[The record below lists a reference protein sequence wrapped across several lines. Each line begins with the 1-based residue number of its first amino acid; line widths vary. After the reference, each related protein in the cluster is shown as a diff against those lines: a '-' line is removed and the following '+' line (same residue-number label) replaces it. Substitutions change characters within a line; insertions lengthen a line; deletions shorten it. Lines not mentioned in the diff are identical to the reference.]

1 MHGTDFA
8 RREKEKDAAGA
19 TAPPPTQFARLITEA
34 TAHENLCQIYLGW
47 NLNLAPHHYS
57 GAWA

>member
-8 RREKEKDAAGA
+8 PPEKEKDAAGA
-19 TAPPPTQFARLITEA
+19 TAPPPTQVARLITEA

-47 NLNLAPHHYS
+47 NLNWAPHHYS